1 MPTANGVPVVAGR
14 QLGQGGQGTVFQ
26 ATSHP
31 GRVYKQYSPETL
43 AKDST
48 LERRLHA
55 MVTTSPPE
63 RREPATGH
71 QVLAWPDAVVTD
83 GGRLTGYLMPEV
95 DHTSTVELHRIT
107 NPSDRRN
114 ATGAGGWIRAFSWRY
129 LVQASGNLAHAT
141 HVLHDAGVVIG
152 DFNLK
157 NVLVSQN
164 ALVTLIDCDS
174 MQITDPV
181 SGERFFCA
189 VVMPEFQPPELAG
202 ASLQHTVR
210 HASGDRYALA
220 VHLYQLLLEGE
231 HPFRGVWKGAGDK
244 PSAIDLARQGMWALR
259 DGGLLTP
266 RPSAIDRRILP
277 PAILELFRRAFE
289 DGASDPGL
297 RPSAVE
303 WRDALLELGHNLR
316 QCPTDKQHWYAGT
329 LRSCPWCAHAAN
341 RTQVPLPPL
350 QPQSPVPLPSPPP
363 PAYPTSV
370 TPARPAARS
379 WSTGR
384 ILLTVV
390 GVIAVLACGGPAIT
404 ALAAMNDPKPA
415 GPSAAGTGGQLEAG
429 SAVDTGT
436 DDTGTVDAGGE
447 VADTGGDEASQ
458 AAALHDLL
466 TSSGTARQSIQPA
479 ITSVKKCAALGDAS
493 RTFAAAADSRSSHRS
508 QAGTLDYSALAD
520 GDRLHTSLVDALDAS
535 YRADIAFRDWA
546 DSLAGGCSRSAAR
559 SSSHLADA
567 VGASEQAQRHKGE
580 FVALWNPLCD
590 RYGWPRITSTDV

>member
-1 MPTANGVPVVAGR
+1 MLTANGAPVVPGR
-14 QLGQGGQGTVFQ
+14 QLGKGGQGTVFQ

-31 GRVYKQYSPETL
+31 GRVYKQYTPETL

-55 MVTTSPPE
+55 MVATSPPE
-63 RREPATGH
+63 RQEKGTGH
-71 QVLAWPDAVVTD
+71 QVLAWPDAVVTG

-114 ATGAGGWIRAFSWRY
+114 ATGTNGWIRAFSWRY

-157 NVLVSQN
+157 NVLVSRN

-202 ASLQHTVR
+202 ASLQRTVR

-277 PAILELFRRAFE
+277 PPILELFRRAFE

-303 WRDALLELGHNLR
+303 WRDALLELGHHLR
-316 QCPTDKQHWYAGT
+316 RCTTDQQHWYAGT
-329 LRSCPWCAHAAN
+329 LRSCPWCGHAAN

-350 QPQSPVPLPSPPP
+350 QQQIPVPLPSPPP
-363 PAYPTSV
+363 PAYPV
-370 TPARPAARS
+370 FGTPARPAARS

-384 ILLTVV
+384 ILLTILS
-390 GVIAVLACGGPAIT
+390 VIVVLACGAPAIN
-404 ALAAMNDPKPA
+404 ALAARTDPEPDA
-415 GPSAAGTGGQLEAG
+415 TTAAGTAQQIEAG
-429 SAVDTGT
+429 GAGDTGT
-436 DDTGTVDAGGE
+436 DPGGE
-447 VADTGGDEASQ
+447 VAGTGGDEASQ
-458 AAALHDLL
+458 ATALHDLL
-466 TSSGTARQSIQPA
+466 ISSGTARQSIQPA
-479 ITSVKKCAALGDAS
+479 ITSVKKCADLGDAS
-493 RTFAAAADSRSSHRS
+493 RTFAAAADSRSTHRS
-508 QAGTLDYSALAD
+508 EADSLDYSALDD

-559 SSSHLADA
+559 SSSWLADA
-567 VGASEQAQRHKGE
+567 VAASEEAQRHKGE
-580 FVALWNPLCD
+580 FVALWNPICD